1 MAQITSID
9 ARPPTAAAP
18 TRTRPG
24 ALIGEIIVELGFAT
38 AEQVETAVKDARET
52 VRPTGKVLVNDG
64 VITPD
69 QLAQALARRFGLEH
83 IDLGNYQVDMAAAN
97 LVTPAAA
104 KRLQAVP
111 VDFLD
116 KSTLLVATADPANVL
131 AVDDIAMLTG
141 YSVRPVV
148 AAEEDI
154 AALITR
160 LNRLGDAVQEVVEE
174 DDEPAPTE
182 VTDLRESA
190 DDAPIVKLVH
200 SLIAQAVDQGASDI
214 HFEPDEG
221 ELQVRFRVDGVLV
234 DTANVPKRIAPGMI
248 SRLKVMADLDIAQR
262 RMPQDG
268 RMGLSVDD
276 RHVDL
281 RVVTLPLVHGESV
294 VLRILDQGS
303 VPMGLNELGL
313 RDQERSRVEAA
324 LRLSHG
330 AVLATGPTGSGK
342 STSLYASL
350 MAIRTREK
358 SILTIEDPVEYQ
370 VGGIKQLQVNERTGL
385 SFATGLRSMMRAD
398 PDVIMVGEIRD
409 RESALI
415 GIEAALTGHLV
426 LSSLHTNDAPSAITR
441 LIEMGIEPFLVASSI
456 QCVIAQRLARRL
468 CRSCR
473 RPAKLPA
480 VVFGPGGDGEIDVF
494 EPAGCSHC
502 AGTGYRGRIGLFE
515 VMTLTEELRSLA
527 VERASADQIARLA
540 VAQGMRRLREDGLAK
555 VHAGETSIAEVARVT
570 GS

>member
-1 MAQITSID
+1 MAQMTPLPAPPVAP
-9 ARPPTAAAP
+9 ARA
-18 TRTRPG
+18 RTRPG
-24 ALIGEIIVELGFAT
+24 PLIGEIIVDLGFAT
-38 AEQVETAVKDARET
+38 AEQVDTAVEAARRT
-52 VRPTGKVLVNDG
+52 LRPTGKVLVAEG
-64 VITPD
+64 IIKPD
-69 QLAQALARRFGLEH
+69 QLAQAVARRFGMDH
-83 IDLGNYQVDMAAAN
+83 VDLSTYSVDMAAAN
-97 LVTPAAA
+97 LVTPPAA
-104 KRLQAVP
+104 KRLNAVP
-111 VDFLD
+111 IGFLD

-131 AVDDIAMLTG
+131 AVDDIALLTG
-141 YSVRPVV
+141 YGIRPAV

-154 AALITR
+154 AALISR

-174 DDEPAPTE
+174 EEEAAPTE
-182 VTDLRESA
+182 ITDLRESA
-190 DDAPIVKLVH
+190 DDAPIIKLVH

-214 HFEPDEG
+214 HFEPEEG

-234 DTANVPKRIAPGMI
+234 DTANVPKRIAPGVV

-268 RMGLSVDD
+268 RMGLAVDD

-281 RVVTLPLVHGESV
+281 RVVALPLVHGESV

-303 VPMGLNELGL
+303 VPMGLDELGL
-313 RDQERSRVEAA
+313 RAEERSRLEAS
-324 LRLSHG
+324 LRLAHG

-342 STSLYASL
+342 STTLYAAL
-350 MAIRTREK
+350 MAIRSREK

-370 VGGIKQLQVNERTGL
+370 VNGIKQVQVNERAGL
-385 SFATGLRSMMRAD
+385 TFATGLRSMMRAD

-456 QCVIAQRLARRL
+456 ECVIAQRLARRL

-473 RPAKLPA
+473 KPAKLPA
-480 VVFGPGGDGEIDVF
+480 AVFGPGGDGEIDVY
-494 EPAGCSHC
+494 EPEGCSHC
-502 AGTGYRGRIGLFE
+502 AGTGYKGRIGLFE
-515 VMTLTEELRSLA
+515 VMVLSEEVRSLA

-540 VAQGMRRLREDGLAK
+540 VEQGMRTLRDDGLAT
-555 VHAGETSIAEVARVT
+555 VYAGETSIAEVARVT

>member
-1 MAQITSID
+1 M
-9 ARPPTAAAP
+9 
-18 TRTRPG
+18 
-24 ALIGEIIVELGFAT
+24 IGEIIVDLGFAT
-38 AEQVETAVKDARET
+38 TEQVDAAVQTARKT
-52 VRPTGKVLVNDG
+52 LRPTGKVLVAEG
-64 VITPD
+64 VIMPD
-69 QLAQALARRFGLEH
+69 QLAQAVARRFGMDH
-83 IDLGNYQVDMAAAN
+83 VDLSTYAVDMAAAN

-104 KRLQAVP
+104 KRLNAVP
-111 VDFLD
+111 IGFLD

-131 AVDDIAMLTG
+131 AGDDIAMLTG
-141 YSVRPVV
+141 YGVRPAV

-160 LNRLGDAVQEVVEE
+160 LNRLGNAVQEVVEE
-174 DDEPAPTE
+174 EDEPVATE
-182 VTDLRESA
+182 VMDLRESA
-190 DDAPIVKLVH
+190 EDAPIVKLVH

-214 HFEPDEG
+214 HFEPNEG

-234 DTANVPKRIAPGMI
+234 DTANVPKRIAAGVV

-268 RMGLSVDD
+268 RMGLTIDD

-281 RVVTLPLVHGESV
+281 RLVTLPLVHGESV

-313 RDQERSRVEAA
+313 RDEERSRVEAS

-342 STSLYASL
+342 STSLYAAL

-370 VGGIKQLQVNERTGL
+370 VNGIKQVQVNERAGL
-385 SFATGLRSMMRAD
+385 TFATGLRSMMRAD

-456 QCVIAQRLARRL
+456 ECVVAQRLARRL

-473 RPAKLPA
+473 RPTKLPA
-480 VVFGPGGDGEIDVF
+480 AVFGPGGDGEVDVY
-494 EPAGCSHC
+494 EPVGCSHC
-502 AGTGYRGRIGLFE
+502 SGTGYKGRVGLFE

-540 VAQGMRRLREDGLAK
+540 VEQGMRRLRDDGLAK

>member
-1 MAQITSID
+1 MAQITPID
-9 ARPPTAAAP
+9 APSPGASPP

-24 ALIGEIIVELGFAT
+24 PRLGEIVVEFGFAT
-38 AEQVETAVKDARET
+38 AEQVDRAASIART
-52 VRPTGKVLVNDG
+52 TLRPTGQVLVDEDIIG
-64 VITPD
+64 PD
-69 QLAQALARRFGLEH
+69 QLAQAVARRFGVDH
-83 IDLGNYQVDMAAAN
+83 VDLSSYPVDMAAAN
-97 LVTPAAA
+97 LVAPAAA
-104 KRLQAVP
+104 KRLDAIP
-111 VDFLD
+111 IGFVDE
-116 KSTLLVATADPANVL
+116 STLLVAMADPANVL

-141 YSVRPVV
+141 YGIRPAV
-148 AAEEDI
+148 AVDDDI
-154 AALITR
+154 AAVITR
-160 LNRLGDAVQEVVEE
+160 LNRLGDAVQELAE
-174 DDEPAPTE
+174 DEDEPVANE
-182 VTDLRESA
+182 ITDLRESA
-190 DDAPIVKLVH
+190 EDAPIVKLVH

-214 HFEPDEG
+214 HFEPEEG

-234 DTANVPKRIAPGMI
+234 DTANVPKRNAPGVV

-268 RMGLSVDD
+268 RMSLIVDD
-276 RHVDL
+276 RQVDL

-294 VLRILDQGS
+294 VLRILDQGA
-303 VPMGLNELGL
+303 VPMGLHELGL
-313 RDQERSRVEAA
+313 RAEERTRVERA
-324 LRLSHG
+324 LRRSHG

-350 MAIRTREK
+350 MAIRDREK

-370 VGGIKQLQVNERTGL
+370 VNGIKQVQVNERTGL
-385 SFATGLRSMMRAD
+385 TFATGLRSMMRAD

-409 RESALI
+409 GASARI

-456 QCVIAQRLARRL
+456 ECVIAQRLARRL

-473 RPAKLPA
+473 RATKLPA
-480 VVFGPGGDGEIDVF
+480 VVFGPDGDGEIDVF
-494 EPAGCSHC
+494 EPVGCWHC
-502 AGTGYRGRIGLFE
+502 AGTGYKGRIGLFE

-527 VERASADQIARLA
+527 VERKSADEIARVA

-555 VHAGETSIAEVARVT
+555 VRAGETSMAEVARVT